1 MSTIFVQLG
10 FTKSSVTEIPRRV
23 GQGLGNKEEGR
34 RGRGG
39 VADWRA
45 RRLLES
51 ELLSFTQPSRMT
63 IRRFYFNQYCQ
74 HWWRWS
80 YFISDGEQVPLCQ
93 CYSQYDYITGP
104 YRIHFQ
110 G

>member
-10 FTKSSVTEIPRRV
+10 FTKSSVTEILRRV

-51 ELLSFTQPSRMT
+51 ELLSFTQPSLMENKFHYVSVIHNT
-63 IRRFYFNQYCQ
+63 ITSQDLTE
-74 HWWRWS
+74 
-80 YFISDGEQVPLCQ
+80 FIFKDEGNVTDILIISKVIIGSVL
-93 CYSQYDYITGP
+93 
-104 YRIHFQ
+104 YR
-110 G
+110 